1 MKAVSKPSPRTDW
14 SLLAAA
20 VGNVAQSRRFFPSVV
35 TTISL
40 LLFLPALVPGS
51 LLAYRDSAHFYPP
64 LYSLIRNEW
73 LAGRVPL
80 WNDMLNGGQPLAA
93 MGTAGAFYPPQLL
106 LTALLPDGLS
116 LNLNMILHL
125 AFAATG
131 AYRLARQQSLSRAAA
146 TLAGISYAYGGGVL
160 LQVYNPIFVVGSAW
174 LVWAM
179 LAGSWLLQGGGV
191 RAFLLLAAA
200 LAMAVYGGDPQA
212 AYHVGLVL
220 AAWWWAFHRRLDG
233 LILLAGAAALA
244 GALAFVQVALTAE
257 FLQGTSRAIDAAP
270 YSIWQIPG
278 FLMRGQTA
286 HPASHWYDI
295 IFGRAAATGSHYRSM
310 YGFPFRPWQMA
321 EFLWPGFAGPLDDR
335 WPARLGLED
344 EHVWVNTPFAGMLPA
359 ISIVAACI
367 PARRQTPTLRF
378 WKWLFVAA
386 LTAACG
392 SLGVVGVVRR
402 AASLCSG
409 QGLLLD
415 YEIGDEVGGLYWIFA
430 VFLPGYAGF
439 RYPAKWLPVVV
450 LAMTQVGGQMIG
462 SLDTDWIRRRL
473 TIVSGGL
480 AALIGLATLSLIII
494 RMHAPL
500 WVIAGGIHAIAMLIA
515 TAWALR
521 SWSGWSPSGRSAVTG
536 SLVLLSMIDLVM
548 TLHPEIRVGSMAS
561 IVEASGYLEELKDR
575 RRPEMAAA
583 SPRMRVSAFGG
594 LFSTPRERR
603 DVDRYTWSIGTALLG
618 HIPWLHDVE
627 KIGELGTAMPAATE
641 MLTHC
646 RKTPDGAIAAP
657 RRAADLMGIEFFA
670 IETDAESLER
680 YTDFLRD
687 WSADQRQGAF
697 VHPRPQGG
705 NLPTLELFTPDEGA
719 TSPLLYVVRN
729 ETAVPRVRIVR
740 TFVRVPPVAAD
751 DWLEL
756 RRRIDLI
763 AFPSQDVPDLTRT
776 AIIDEAVA
784 TESSSS
790 SVGDTPETDQCRIV
804 VNESQQVVIE
814 AQLREPGM
822 VVLSDTFHPDWRLT
836 VSTAGGPPRPTE
848 ILRVNQVHRGCMLP
862 AGNHLLHYTYHSRI
876 FRRAAWITLVAWLGA
891 ALTLFVAVRVERR
904 ARQAEQPGQ

>member
-1 MKAVSKPSPRTDW
+1 VKAVSKPSPRTDW

-409 QGLLLD
+409 GTLLD
-415 YEIGDEVGGLYWIFA
+415 LRGVFAGLCGLP
-430 VFLPGYAGF
+430 LPG
-439 RYPAKWLPVVV
+439 
-450 LAMTQVGGQMIG
+450 
-462 SLDTDWIRRRL
+462 
-473 TIVSGGL
+473 
-480 AALIGLATLSLIII
+480 
-494 RMHAPL
+494 
-500 WVIAGGIHAIAMLIA
+500 
-515 TAWALR
+515 
-521 SWSGWSPSGRSAVTG
+521 
-536 SLVLLSMIDLVM
+536 
-548 TLHPEIRVGSMAS
+548 
-561 IVEASGYLEELKDR
+561 
-575 RRPEMAAA
+575 EMAARRGA
-583 SPRMRVSAFGG
+583 GNDPGG
-594 LFSTPRERR
+594 RSDDRFPGYRLDQEATDDSERR
-603 DVDRYTWSIGTALLG
+603 TGGPDRAGHTQPDHHPDARTALGDRWWHSCDRHADCHSLG
-618 HIPWLHDVE
+618 
-627 KIGELGTAMPAATE
+627 PAVLVGLEPEWAF
-641 MLTHC
+641 C
-646 RKTPDGAIAAP
+646 RHRIA
-657 RRAADLMGIEFFA
+657 RAA
-670 IETDAESLER
+670 
-680 YTDFLRD
+680 
-687 WSADQRQGAF
+687 
-697 VHPRPQGG
+697 VH
-705 NLPTLELFTPDEGA
+705 D
-719 TSPLLYVVRN
+719 
-729 ETAVPRVRIVR
+729 
-740 TFVRVPPVAAD
+740 
-751 DWLEL
+751 
-756 RRRIDLI
+756 
-763 AFPSQDVPDLTRT
+763 
-776 AIIDEAVA
+776 
-784 TESSSS
+784 
-790 SVGDTPETDQCRIV
+790 
-804 VNESQQVVIE
+804 
-814 AQLREPGM
+814 
-822 VVLSDTFHPDWRLT
+822 
-836 VSTAGGPPRPTE
+836 
-848 ILRVNQVHRGCMLP
+848 
-862 AGNHLLHYTYHSRI
+862 
-876 FRRAAWITLVAWLGA
+876 
-891 ALTLFVAVRVERR
+891 
-904 ARQAEQPGQ
+904 